1 MAMTMAMRIAALP
14 NFVVLEQAR
23 AILKVLQ
30 EI

>member
-14 NFVVLEQAR
+14 NFIVLEQVR
-23 AILKVLQ
+23 AILKVPQ